1 MVGVRGNRS
10 RPHIVYDRLLM
21 KLTIISDTHG
31 EQDKLG
37 VLAGEVL
44 IHCGD
49 MFNMFGSDS
58 DDFERMDEWFGKQK
72 FDLVL
77 CVGGN
82 HDFPLQNRGNYTT
95 SPFKNAVYLEGDA
108 FEYQGVKFYG
118 APWVPQ
124 LRGQAFYK
132 DNADLGVAW
141 SQIPTDVDVLI
152 THTPPAG
159 VLDVSS
165 RGLKL
170 GCEYLSEE
178 LEKRTPVLHCFGHVH
193 ASSGIHR
200 VGNTTYINAAQVN
213 SQYQLCRQPYAHVL

>member
-1 MVGVRGNRS
+1 
-10 RPHIVYDRLLM
+10 M

-31 EQDKLG
+31 EHDKLG

-49 MFNMFGSDS
+49 MFNMFGSAD
-58 DDFERMDEWFGKQK
+58 DDFGRMDEWFGKQE
-72 FDLVL
+72 FDLIL

-82 HDFPLQNRGNYTT
+82 HDFELEKHASYTRT
-95 SPFKNAVYLEGDA
+95 PFKNAVYLEGEE
-108 FEYQGVKFYG
+108 FEYLGVKFYG

-132 DNADLGVAW
+132 DDADLVLAW

-152 THTPPAG
+152 THTPPSG

-165 RGLKL
+165 RGLQL
-170 GCEYLSEE
+170 GCEHLSAE
-178 LEKRTPVLHCFGHVH
+178 LKSRTPALHCFGHVH
-193 ASSGIHR
+193 ASSCIHKI
-200 VGNTTYINAAQVN
+200 GGTTYINAAQVN
-213 SQYQLCRQPYAHVL
+213 RQYQLSRQPYVHVI